1 MAVYYTLWSQG
12 PATKHFG
19 PKSQQPYT
27 SGYKGRSSQPATYP
41 SSYSEVPLMLR
52 RVAACHGI
60 HRSNNIGYFWWIN
73 HRIRLVICAI
83 ESYETWR
90 NINILWTLWTH
101 IHFWYNGPSID
112 LHDHRLNLYN
122 LTYFQLFRVER
133 VIQIVCGSRGLW
145 VKGLWGEFCS
155 MCWFIWNSDLHF
167 NIV

>member
-1 MAVYYTLWSQG
+1 MAGAYTSWTPRVGYHTLWTTRASNHTLLVTRAGQVSQPLIQTATQPYILDKRDGHHTSRIPMAVYYTLWSQG

-41 SSYSEVPLMLR
+41 SSYSEVPLMLC

-90 NINILWTLWTH
+90 NINIL
-101 IHFWYNGPSID
+101 
-112 LHDHRLNLYN
+112 
-122 LTYFQLFRVER
+122 
-133 VIQIVCGSRGLW
+133 
-145 VKGLWGEFCS
+145 
-155 MCWFIWNSDLHF
+155 
-167 NIV
+167 